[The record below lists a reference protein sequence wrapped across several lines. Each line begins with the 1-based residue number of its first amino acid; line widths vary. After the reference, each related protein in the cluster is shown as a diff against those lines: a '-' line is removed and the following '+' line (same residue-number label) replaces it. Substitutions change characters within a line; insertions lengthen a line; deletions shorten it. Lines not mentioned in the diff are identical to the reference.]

1 MPLLMAE
8 TNSSAGAESKA
19 PAKRIGTLLAQSED
33 LQKAEDELNLAS
45 VEVELKDI
53 NRKMMA
59 TLRRRRK
66 LMKEFKD
73 LSGGKDRDDF
83 QRPLT
88 SYCTAEEYDMEHAF
102 RRMRVWSR
110 GKAKYVEDST
120 VIHVRTASRFDED
133 EEEEE
138 DPEGEGDVFIFPYGV
153 VVCWGMTEEQ
163 QAELLTVMNFCAI
176 DGYIEPEEDDFTYS
190 YGDNFD
196 FVYSQDELILCTKP
210 SLDEEQLQRSVL
222 EKLAASHAFAQSSK
236 LSSFAESIQKS
247 IEDTRGLAEEL
258 AYNGEI
264 ISQSQRDI
272 ARNMGRL
279 ILDRHTIYLYADVL
293 DTPDVCWE
301 NPDLDPLYRKV
312 NTFLE
317 LKPRVDLLNSRVEVV
332 RELLSVLSD
341 ELHSKHASRLEEI
354 IIWLITVEILIEM
367 VKDIVPL
374 ANQWVQKQLSQAAS
388 TASLSATPVVAAGAL
403 QGLLVTGITLTGIF
417 IGVTVFSGLYYWWSV
432 RRPKAGMYYS
442 LKKLI
447 PPMPPR
453 RPPVEK
459 RFR

>member
-1 MPLLMAE
+1 MLYGKCAHCGACFGHAFFKKFGVGRNESGGHFTPCAFFRFLGSKTSTMQHQAQDLRQARLGLVGAVVLLLVFPDVCSGFVWTPPPAMRTTHRTSASLLPGWRVPARRRAPAMPLLMAE

-110 GKAKYVEDST
+110 SVSLRACYAMPVSDTVCGAVRGKAKYVEDST

-163 QAELLTVMNFCAI
+163 Q
-176 DGYIEPEEDDFTYS
+176 
-190 YGDNFD
+190 
-196 FVYSQDELILCTKP
+196 
-210 SLDEEQLQRSVL
+210 
-222 EKLAASHAFAQSSK
+222 
-236 LSSFAESIQKS
+236 
-247 IEDTRGLAEEL
+247 
-258 AYNGEI
+258 
-264 ISQSQRDI
+264 
-272 ARNMGRL
+272 
-279 ILDRHTIYLYADVL
+279 
-293 DTPDVCWE
+293 
-301 NPDLDPLYRKV
+301 
-312 NTFLE
+312 
-317 LKPRVDLLNSRVEVV
+317 
-332 RELLSVLSD
+332 
-341 ELHSKHASRLEEI
+341 
-354 IIWLITVEILIEM
+354 
-367 VKDIVPL
+367 
-374 ANQWVQKQLSQAAS
+374 
-388 TASLSATPVVAAGAL
+388 VA
-403 QGLLVTGITLTGIF
+403 
-417 IGVTVFSGLYYWWSV
+417 
-432 RRPKAGMYYS
+432 
-442 LKKLI
+442 
-447 PPMPPR
+447 
-453 RPPVEK
+453 
-459 RFR
+459 